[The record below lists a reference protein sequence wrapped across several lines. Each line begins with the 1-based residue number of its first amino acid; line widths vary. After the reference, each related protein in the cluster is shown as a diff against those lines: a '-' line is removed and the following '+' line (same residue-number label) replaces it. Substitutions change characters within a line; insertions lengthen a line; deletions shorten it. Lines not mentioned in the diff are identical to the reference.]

1 MATKENEGF
10 LSFLKRIR
18 DSYTFEATNLIE
30 LNYITNSQNPPAF
43 FNFRKEYFYENTVFL
58 NDITKEEQRILI
70 NWGINKFNLYKELV
84 YGFNFFGHFNIQDQD
99 DMWWEKY
106 VKLRIGF
113 QITEQNSIILYATSL
128 PMEQ

>member
-1 MATKENEGF
+1 MTTKENEGF

-30 LNYITNSQNPPAF
+30 LNYIKNPQDQPTS
-43 FNFRKEYFYENTVFL
+43 FNFHKEYFYENTVFL

-70 NWGINKFNLYKELV
+70 NWGINQFNLYKELI
-84 YGFNFFGHFNIQDQD
+84 YGFNFFGHFNIHDQD

-113 QITEQNSIILYATSL
+113 HITDQNSIILYATSL
-128 PMEQ
+128 PVEQ

>member
-1 MATKENEGF
+1 M
-10 LSFLKRIR
+10 
-18 DSYTFEATNLIE
+18 
-30 LNYITNSQNPPAF
+30 NYGVKQ
-43 FNFRKEYFYENTVFL
+43 
-58 NDITKEEQRILI
+58 
-70 NWGINKFNLYKELV
+70 FNLYKELI

>member
-1 MATKENEGF
+1 MVTKENEGF

-18 DSYTFEATNLIE
+18 DSYIFELTIFFDFY
-30 LNYITNSQNPPAF
+30 YIRNSQNPPAF
-43 FNFRKEYFYENTVFL
+43 FDFRKEYFFENIVFV
-58 NDITKEEQRILI
+58 NGITKEDQRKVV
-70 NWGINKFNLYKELV
+70 NYGVKQFNLYKELI

>member
-1 MATKENEGF
+1 MIVIH
-10 LSFLKRIR
+10 LRQLIS
-18 DSYTFEATNLIE
+18 SNLII
-30 LNYITNSQNPPAF
+30 LRIHKIHRPFLIFVKNTF
-43 FNFRKEYFYENTVFL
+43 FENTVFL
-58 NDITKEEQRILI
+58 NDITKEDQRKEV
-70 NWGINKFNLYKELV
+70 NYGVNKFNLYNEV
-84 YGFNFFGHFNIQDQD
+84 IYGFNFFGHFNIHDQD

>member
-1 MATKENEGF
+1 MVTKENEGF

-84 YGFNFFGHFNIQDQD
+84 YGFNFFGHFNISNCFNANIVF
-99 DMWWEKY
+99 W
-106 VKLRIGF
+106 LC
-113 QITEQNSIILYATSL
+113 
-128 PMEQ
+128 